1 MKTYTVKNTINDIL
15 KDELLMKRFQF
26 MMPKEFLD
34 IVPAELR
41 KEEIESL
48 QDKLRMPWGAPYL
61 GSEIV
66 DVANKV
72 YEISFDDRF
81 ELIKLWAED
90 IEEDYFPS
98 GKEEDSVCL
107 IRFKESFQKGRP
119 IAIIVPGGAYHD
131 VAIANEGMEVAAE
144 LMKLGYAVA
153 VLNYRVTPNHYP
165 LPQMDLALAIKY
177 MRYHASEYGVLDN
190 IMTVGFSAGGHLVAS
205 EACYPEEIN
214 GTLMEILE
222 NKKSALA
229 EKYRGIPVKP
239 EKVCLSYPVINFVE
253 DKHEESYINLTG
265 GGDELRKKLS
275 VGLNVTLDYPKTF
288 VWACDDDALVPASNS
303 KRMYEA
309 LQKSGVESELH
320 IYPTGGHG
328 IATGKGTSAE
338 GWIQSLV
345 GFMK

>member
-15 KDELLMKRFQF
+15 KDEFLMERFQF
-26 MMPKEFLD
+26 MMPKEFLEM
-34 IVPAELR
+34 VPAKLR
-41 KEEIESL
+41 NEEIDLL
-48 QDKLRMPWGAPYL
+48 QDKLHMPWGAPYL

-81 ELIKLWAED
+81 EFIKLWAE
-90 IEEDYFPS
+90 ETNEGYFPS

-107 IRFKESFQKGRP
+107 IRFKESFQKDRP
-119 IAIIVPGGAYHD
+119 IAIVIPGGAYRD
-131 VAIANEGMEVAAE
+131 VAVANEGMEVAAE

-177 MRYHASEYGVLDN
+177 MRYHASEYGVTDN
-190 IMTVGFSAGGHLVAS
+190 IMAVGFSAGGHLVAS

-214 GTLMEILE
+214 EKLMEILD
-222 NKKSALA
+222 NKKSALS
-229 EKYRGIPVKP
+229 EKYRDISVKP
-239 EKVCLSYPVINFVE
+239 EKVCLSYPVINFIE

-265 GGDELRKKLS
+265 GGDELREKLS
-275 VGLNVTLDYPKTF
+275 VDLNVTSDYPKTF

-309 LQKSGVESELH
+309 LQKAGVESELH

-338 GWIQSLV
+338 GWIPSLV
-345 GFMK
+345 EFMK

>member
-15 KDELLMKRFQF
+15 KDELLMERFQF

-66 DVANKV
+66 DAANKV

-90 IEEDYFPS
+90 TEEDYFPS

-107 IRFKESFQKGRP
+107 IRFKESFQKGRQ
-119 IAIIVPGGAYHD
+119 IAIIVPGGAYRD

-222 NKKSALA
+222 NKKSALT

-265 GGDELRKKLS
+265 GGDELREKLS
-275 VGLNVTLDYPKTF
+275 VDLNVTLDYPKTF

>member
-1 MKTYTVKNTINDIL
+1 MKTYIVKNTINDIL
-15 KDELLMKRFQF
+15 KDELLMERFQF
-26 MMPKEFLD
+26 IMPKEFLD

-66 DVANKV
+66 DAANKV

-90 IEEDYFPS
+90 TEEDYFPS

-107 IRFKESFQKGRP
+107 IRFKESFQKGRQ
-119 IAIIVPGGAYHD
+119 IAIIVPGGAYRD

-177 MRYHASEYGVLDN
+177 MRYHASEYGVSDN

-222 NKKSALA
+222 NKKSALT

-265 GGDELRKKLS
+265 GGDELREKLS
-275 VGLNVTLDYPKTF
+275 VDLNVTLDYPKTF

>member
-15 KDELLMKRFQF
+15 KDELLMERFQF

-34 IVPAELR
+34 IVPVELR

-66 DVANKV
+66 DAANKV

-90 IEEDYFPS
+90 TEENYFPS

-107 IRFKESFQKGRP
+107 IRFKESFQKGRQ
-119 IAIIVPGGAYHD
+119 IAIIVPGGAYRD

-177 MRYHASEYGVLDN
+177 MRYHASEYGVSDN

-222 NKKSALA
+222 NKKSALT

-265 GGDELRKKLS
+265 GGDELREKLS
-275 VGLNVTLDYPKTF
+275 VDLNVTLDYPKTF

>member
-15 KDELLMKRFQF
+15 KDELLMERFQF

-66 DVANKV
+66 DAANKV

-90 IEEDYFPS
+90 TEEDYFPS

-107 IRFKESFQKGRP
+107 IRFKESFQKGRQ
-119 IAIIVPGGAYHD
+119 IAIIVPGGAYRD

-177 MRYHASEYGVLDN
+177 MRYHASEYGVSDN

-222 NKKSALA
+222 NKKSALT

-265 GGDELRKKLS
+265 GGDELREKLS
-275 VGLNVTLDYPKTF
+275 VDLNVTLDYPKTF